1 MKSLVLILS
10 IFVSAYL
17 LASTKVEAPKDV
29 RNLKGITLDKK
40 DLERY
45 DLEDDVIY
53 MDTES
58 RLYRPIKVGPK
69 ETEEKID

>member
-1 MKSLVLILS
+1 MKLLVLIIS

-17 LASTKVEAPKDV
+17 LAHTTVEAPKDV
-29 RNLKGITLDKK
+29 RNLEGITLDKK

-45 DLEDDVIY
+45 SLEDDVIY
-53 MDTES
+53 VDTES

-69 ETEEKID
+69 ETEEKND